1 MSTVTRTKEKE
12 VVSSFGNTGCYYFK
26 KTSEF
31 ESYTNKMIDKN
42 IRVNNEFYISQ
53 VYNEYLLDNKK
64 ILHYPIVEIF
74 SINTPEE
81 LSENSKKISV
91 FLKNK

>member
-1 MSTVTRTKEKE
+1 MEILDVIIS
-12 VVSSFGNTGCYYFK
+12 K
-26 KTSEF
+26 KLLNLV
-31 ESYTNKMIDKN
+31 YTNKMIDKN

-74 SINTPEE
+74 Q
-81 LSENSKKISV
+81 LMKI
-91 FLKNK
+91 K